1 MNGNQTHN
9 NSANIYELQQYLR
22 YISQNTDWVPLVN
35 PDGIYGIETA
45 NAVKTIQ
52 RRFGLPATGET
63 DFATWN
69 IILEL
74 YLELYRKNRLPSP
87 VHVYPLGIPFLEEGD
102 ILDEIYILQ
111 VMLKRLSKIYT
122 NISSVDITGKF
133 DTKTTN
139 SVNSFKNCCTNMD
152 TDGRVDRE
160 LWNLIAET
168 YSDFTYND

>member
-1 MNGNQTHN
+1 MNNS
-9 NSANIYELQQYLR
+9 NSANIYEFQQYLR
-22 YISQNTDWVPLVN
+22 YISQNTNWVPLVN
-35 PDGIYGIETA
+35 PDGIYGAETV

-63 DFATWN
+63 NFATWN

-74 YLELYRKNRLPSP
+74 YAELYRKNRLPSP
-87 VHVYPLGIPFLEEGD
+87 IHVFPLDIPLLEEGD

-111 VMLKRLSKIYT
+111 VMLKRLSKIYA
-122 NISSVDITGKF
+122 NISSVDITGEF

-139 SVNSFKNCCTNMD
+139 AVNEFKTCCTNMD
-152 TDGRVDRE
+152 IDGKVDRE